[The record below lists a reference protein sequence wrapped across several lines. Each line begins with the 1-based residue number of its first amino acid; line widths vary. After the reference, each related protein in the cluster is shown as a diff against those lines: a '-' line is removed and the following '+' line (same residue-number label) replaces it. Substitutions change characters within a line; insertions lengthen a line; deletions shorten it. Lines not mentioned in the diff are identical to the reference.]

1 MELKIENVKKS
12 FQKKCAVNG
21 ASITLQSGVIG
32 LLGANGSGKTT
43 LLRMLVGN
51 IKPDEG
57 HILFDGVDITENYE
71 AYVEHLGYM
80 PQHLGF
86 YPEFTV
92 KEFLEYMAMLKGL
105 KKEYAKQRI
114 NDLLESLS
122 LVDKQRKKI
131 KTLSGGML
139 RRVGIAQSLLNNPKI
154 LILDEPTAG
163 LDPKER
169 IVLRNLIAHQSK
181 DSLVLLSTHIVSDV
195 ESIAD
200 EIVVMKEGEILLH
213 EAPAQILERVE
224 GKVFEVCVS
233 KEESKRLEEAY
244 TIVNYHQVQ
253 EGMYLRVLAETL
265 PHPNATA
272 VPPTLDDLYLY
283 YFNENEQEGS

>member
-21 ASITLQSGVIG
+21 VSITLQSGVIG

-169 IVLRNLIAHQSK
+169 IVLRNIIAHQSK
-181 DSLVLLSTHIVSDV
+181 DSLVILSTHIVSDV

-224 GKVFEVCVS
+224 GKVFEVCVT
-233 KEESKRLEEAY
+233 KEESRQLERQY

>member
-1 MELKIENVKKS
+1 MELKIEHVKKS
-12 FQKKCAVNG
+12 FQKHCAVNDVNL
-21 ASITLQSGVIG
+21 TLHSGVIG

-51 IKPDEG
+51 IKPQEG
-57 HILFDGVDITENYE
+57 HILFDGVDISKNYE
-71 AYVEHLGYM
+71 AYVANVGYM

-92 KEFLEYMAMLKGL
+92 MEFLQYMAMLKGL
-105 KKEYAKQRI
+105 KKTYAKERI
-114 NDLLESLS
+114 MELLECLS

-139 RRVGIAQSLLNNPKI
+139 RRVGIAQSLLNTPKI

-169 IVLRNLIAHQSK
+169 IVLRNLIAHQPK
-181 DSLVLLSTHIVSDV
+181 DTLVILSTHIVSDI

-200 EIVVMKEGEILLH
+200 EIIIMKEGSILMHETPDEILK
-213 EAPAQILERVE
+213 RVE
-224 GKVFEVCVS
+224 GNVFEVRVA
-233 KEESKRLEEAY
+233 KEESRTLEEKY
-244 TIVNYHQVQ
+244 TIVNYHQIGEQ
-253 EGMYLRVLAETL
+253 MCLRLLAQTS
-265 PHPNATA
+265 PHPDAHLVT
-272 VPPTLDDLYLY
+272 PTLDDVYLY
-283 YFNENEQEGS
+283 YFDQEEREE

>member
-21 ASITLQSGVIG
+21 VTITLQSGVIG

-57 HILFDGVDITENYE
+57 HIYYDGVDIRKNYE
-71 AYVEHLGYM
+71 AYVANLGYM

-86 YPEFTV
+86 YPDFTV
-92 KEFLEYMAMLKGL
+92 MEFLDYMGMLKGL

-114 NDLLESLS
+114 HDLLEALS

-181 DSLVLLSTHIVSDV
+181 DSLVILSTHIVSDV

-200 EIVVMKEGEILLH
+200 EIVVMKEGSILLQ
-213 EAPAQILERVE
+213 ESPAQILERVE

-233 KEESKRLEEAY
+233 KEESRHLEQQY

-253 EGMYLRVLAETL
+253 EGMYLRLLAETL
-265 PHPNATA
+265 PHPNAT
-272 VPPTLDDLYLY
+272 VVSPTLDDLYLY
-283 YFNENEQEGS
+283 YFDENEQEGS

>member
-21 ASITLQSGVIG
+21 VSITLQSGVIG

-114 NDLLESLS
+114 NELLESLS

-213 EAPAQILERVE
+213 EAPAKILERVE
-224 GKVFEVCVS
+224 GKVFEVCVT
-233 KEESKRLEEAY
+233 KEESRQLERQY